1 MTAWVVPVIV
11 CIILIAGFYKRID
24 LMASFV
30 EGAKDGLLTAKS
42 ILPPLVLLM
51 TVIGMLRASG
61 GFAQITA
68 WISPVLT
75 AVGIP
80 PETAPL
86 ALIRPLSGS
95 GALAVLEDTLSQVG
109 ADSLAG
115 RTASVMMGATETTFY
130 TVAVYFGAA
139 KVRQTAHAIP
149 CALIGDLIGAC
160 MSAWIT
166 AMLFA

>member
-61 GFAQITA
+61 GLAQITA
-68 WISPVLT
+68 WI
-75 AVGIP
+75 
-80 PETAPL
+80 
-86 ALIRPLSGS
+86 
-95 GALAVLEDTLSQVG
+95 
-109 ADSLAG
+109 
-115 RTASVMMGATETTFY
+115 
-130 TVAVYFGAA
+130 
-139 KVRQTAHAIP
+139 
-149 CALIGDLIGAC
+149 
-160 MSAWIT
+160 
-166 AMLFA
+166 